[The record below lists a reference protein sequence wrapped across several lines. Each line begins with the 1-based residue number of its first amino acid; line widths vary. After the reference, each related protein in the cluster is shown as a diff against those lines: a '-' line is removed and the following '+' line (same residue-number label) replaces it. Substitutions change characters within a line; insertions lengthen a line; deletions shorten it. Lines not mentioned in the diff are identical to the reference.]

1 MIDKVL
7 TTIFHE
13 VSDLLRKYHELVPN
27 PDSLGKL
34 RFYCKL
40 SKLLGQGAQC
50 QEFFANLRDTPLD
63 EIFYNTARFTQT
75 LDQLCALCPKER
87 HPSIRL

>member
-1 MIDKVL
+1 MVNNILDLSLECFLYDVGDGQRFVIDKVL

-50 QEFFANLRDTPLD
+50 Q
-63 EIFYNTARFTQT
+63 
-75 LDQLCALCPKER
+75 
-87 HPSIRL
+87 